1 MQDLTALFEPVIQS
15 MGYELVGIEFQGS
28 TQHGTLRV
36 YIDHENGIGVDD
48 CVAISHQIS
57 GILDVEEPIQQT
69 YDLEVSSPGINRPL
83 FKAKDYE
90 QFSGHTAKIKMA
102 VALDGRKNFKGVLQ
116 GVIDSKAVQIMV
128 DNESYELQISDIAKA
143 NLVDEINSIR
153 NS

>member
-1 MQDLTALFEPVIQS
+1 MQDLTELFEPVIRS

-57 GILDVEEPIQQT
+57 AILDVEEPIQQA

-83 FKAKDYE
+83 FKAQDYE
-90 QFSGHTAKIKMA
+90 QYSGHSAKIKMA
-102 VALDGRKNFKGVLQ
+102 VPLNGRRNFKGVLQ
-116 GVIDSKAVQIMV
+116 GVKDSRSVKIMV
-128 DNESYELQISDIAKA
+128 DDEGYDLPISDIAKA
-143 NLVDEINSIR
+143 NLVDEI
-153 NS
+153 

>member
-36 YIDHENGIGVDD
+36 YIDHKNGIGVDD

-57 GILDVEEPIQQT
+57 AILDVEEPIQQA

-83 FKAKDYE
+83 FKAGDFEK
-90 QFSGHTAKIKMA
+90 FSGRSAKIKMA
-102 VALDGRKNFKGVLQ
+102 VALNGRKNFKGVLQ
-116 GVIDSKAVQIMV
+116 GVTDAGIVPVMV
-128 DNESYELQISDIAKA
+128 DNEVYELPISDIAKA
-143 NLVDEINSIR
+143 NLIDEKY
-153 NS
+153 